1 MYLYLIRTLNRHQV
15 SYCSFCEKMGR
26 HWYFLDTS
34 LALHQVHRTNWQ
46 EFLFFVLLVVTT
58 SESNNNQI
66 FIHSATIQYY
76 VSRTWFVF
84 ISLFPFLFP
93 GFDKWEGDKCP
104 TQGNCK
110 LLQGK
115 AVHNLLRCAATACTN
130 FGPPRDSHSQLTPPV
145 PALHLGRVQEDNV
158 LPPPEPQPPQPLPH
172 RPWWPQQCWQRR
184 TRIGSTCWTAG
195 RVYGGD

>member
-15 SYCSFCEKMGR
+15 SYCSFCEKALIFFG
-26 HWYFLDTS
+26 HISCTASSTS
-34 LALHQVHRTNWQ
+34 YQLTIIYV
-46 EFLFFVLLVVTT
+46 FVLLVVTT
-58 SESNNNQI
+58 SESNSNQIYFSKKNNNQI
-66 FIHSATIQYY
+66 LIHSATIQYY

-172 RPWWPQQCWQRR
+172 RP
-184 TRIGSTCWTAG
+184 
-195 RVYGGD
+195 